1 MVYES
6 YWVDLS
12 WLILLVGFV
21 IVREFLLVGFVMV
34 YESYWVGFLWFMN
47 LTGWICRGS

>member
-12 WLILLVGFV
+12 WYLT
-21 IVREFLLVGFVMV
+21 EFLLVGFVMV
-34 YESYWVGFLWFMN
+34 YESYWVDFVWFMN